1 MEYYCT
7 IKNILKFTSML
18 IELENSIFSAGVQVP
33 KTHAACSYL
42 GTSFKSFL
50 KKYACIW
57 PIIYLAVSKL
67 IIKEPLGVEGSD
79 FGEKTEYR

>member
-1 MEYYCT
+1 
-7 IKNILKFTSML
+7 ML
-18 IELENSIFSAGVQVP
+18 
-33 KTHAACSYL
+33 HAHIWVLASNL
-42 GTSFKSFL
+42 FL